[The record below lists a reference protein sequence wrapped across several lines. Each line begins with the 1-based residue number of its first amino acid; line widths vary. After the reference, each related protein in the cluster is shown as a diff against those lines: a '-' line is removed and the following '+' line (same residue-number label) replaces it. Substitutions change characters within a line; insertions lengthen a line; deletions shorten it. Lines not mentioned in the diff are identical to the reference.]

1 MNTLWS
7 RVYSEGFGST
17 TSSSK
22 GEESAASSPSVE
34 PPVAESSDEHPSLQ
48 PAVVE
53 AASAAPTT
61 SFDFEGV
68 DPSLI
73 LQQLIELPPS
83 EVVVGKPFW
92 KTYSKWEKLDAC
104 VPLNFARK
112 RSP

>member
-7 RVYSEGFGST
+7 RVCSEGFGST

-34 PPVAESSDEHPSLQ
+34 PPAAESSDEHPSLQ

-73 LQQLIELPPS
+73 LRQLIELPPS
-83 EVVVGKPFW
+83 EVVIGKSFW
-92 KTYSKWEKLDAC
+92 RTYSKWERLDADQRQREAY
-104 VPLNFARK
+104 L
-112 RSP
+112 